1 LVRILTPLEPFQ
13 YLRHAPTLDHVD
25 IENVVI
31 IMSHIELLS
40 RACPA
45 PEEGAKLSE
54 VLSADVEL
62 LSAGLG
68 VQL

>member
-1 LVRILTPLEPFQ
+1 
-13 YLRHAPTLDHVD
+13 
-25 IENVVI
+25 
-31 IMSHIELLS
+31 MSHIELLS